1 MSFAFSRR
9 FFGSVSK
16 HPGDADRNEDAF
28 MWSSKR
34 SALAL
39 CDGATESFDSRLWAR
54 ILARLFVLKPA
65 VALAKVDVAIAAFTR
80 RHDPRSMSWSRR
92 AAFDR
97 GSFATL
103 LGVTVSPKRDRVRV
117 LAIGDSLA
125 LLLDGTRLVASF
137 PYTDPDDFRRQ
148 PTLLAT
154 RREHNSFLDAPDHAD
169 ASTTVWRLDQLAQPR
184 IVCMTDALAEWFLR
198 RAREDVRAG
207 EILLGISAIDDLEAL
222 VASERQAGRM
232 RIDDSTLLIAIA
244 DAGQGTVL

>member
-1 MSFAFSRR
+1 MSFGFSRR

-28 MWSSKR
+28 TWSPER

-39 CDGATESFDSRLWAR
+39 SDGATESFDSRSWAR
-54 ILARLFVLKPA
+54 ILVRLFILKPVLSMA
-65 VALAKVDVAIAAFTR
+65 RVDLGIAAFTR
-80 RHDPRSMSWSRR
+80 RHDPQTISWSRQ

-103 LGVTVSPKRDRVRV
+103 LGVVVDPESDQARV
-117 LAIGDSLA
+117 LAIGDTMA
-125 LLLDGTRLVASF
+125 FLLDGTRLVASF
-137 PYTDPDDFRRQ
+137 PYTDPDDFRRR
-148 PTLLAT
+148 PTLLST
-154 RREHNSFLDAPDHAD
+154 RREHNSFLERPGHAD
-169 ASTTVWRLDQLAQPR
+169 ASTVVWRLDRLAQPR

-222 VASERQAGRM
+222 VAGERQAGRM
-232 RIDDSTLLIAIA
+232 RIDDSTLLI
-244 DAGQGTVL
+244 VE